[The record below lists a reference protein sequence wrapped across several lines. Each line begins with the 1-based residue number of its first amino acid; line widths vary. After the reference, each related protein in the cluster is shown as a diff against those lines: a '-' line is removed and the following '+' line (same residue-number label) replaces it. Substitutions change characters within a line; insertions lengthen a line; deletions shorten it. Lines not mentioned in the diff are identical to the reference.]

1 MKIVSWNT
9 QKISINDNGK
19 IRTLS
24 PFFLVS
30 DEYMHLFNS
39 NNFTE
44 VGNIFNIEEM
54 QNISSN
60 MQMIM
65 GDLKDEVINKTQELF
80 SMQEKLEDTLTK
92 ISQINTQINEISQ
105 IREKYESILKNIE
118 NSFENI
124 KSYENKLDENMKNT
138 VDKLN
143 NAAKNADNLSVKTAD
158 ILEQAEN
165 KMASKYLNMRLS
177 LEKIYEKYIEEIK
190 QNAQSSQKYADICKK
205 WASNPLNIPVEKNL
219 YSARHYALLRSKKE
233 VKNG

>member
-80 SMQEKLEDTLTK
+80 SMQEKLEETILK
-92 ISQINTQINEISQ
+92 INQIDEKIKEINEVK
-105 IREKYESILKNIE
+105 EKYDKTLENMENIFENLKEYEKKKNEKEKNIQENIKNIE
-118 NSFENI
+118 KNI
-124 KSYENKLDENMKNT
+124 ST
-138 VDKLN
+138 
-143 NAAKNADNLSVKTAD
+143 LSVKTSD
-158 ILEQAEN
+158 MLEQAEN
-165 KMASKYLNMRLS
+165 KMASKYFNMRLS
-177 LEKIYEKYIEEIK
+177 LEKIYEKYIAEIK
-190 QNAQSSQKYADICKK
+190 NNAQICQKYAENSKK